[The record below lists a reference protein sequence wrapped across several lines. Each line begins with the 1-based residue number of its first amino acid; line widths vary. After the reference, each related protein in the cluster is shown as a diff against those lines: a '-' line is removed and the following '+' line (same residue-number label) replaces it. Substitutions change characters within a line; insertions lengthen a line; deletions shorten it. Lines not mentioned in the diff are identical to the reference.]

1 VSQTVVVAAKDTAV
15 VTVEKV
21 RTAVV
26 ERAQPFSTVV
36 TRGVPG
42 PPGPPGP
49 GGGSTYTHTQA
60 IPLAVWTAAHNLGRY
75 PSVSVVDTLGR
86 QVFGDVTWVD
96 ENIVQITH
104 GSAIAGKAYFN

>member
-1 VSQTVVVAAKDTAV
+1 MTDLVVVEEVQILTQEVDDEILLEEVEVIEILTAA
-15 VTVEKV
+15 E
-21 RTAVV
+21 
-26 ERAQPFSTVV
+26 Q
-36 TRGVPG
+36 G

>member
-1 VSQTVVVAAKDTAV
+1 MTDLVVVEEVQILTQEVDDEILLEE
-15 VTVEKV
+15 VEV
-21 RTAVV
+21 IEILTEA
-26 ERAQPFSTVV
+26 EQ
-36 TRGVPG
+36 G

-86 QVFGDVTWVD
+86 QVFGDVTLVD

>member
-1 VSQTVVVAAKDTAV
+1 MTDLLIERETLVLVEEARQEVLHEEVAR
-15 VTVEKV
+15 VELL
-21 RTAVV
+21 T
-26 ERAQPFSTVV
+26 EAQQ
-36 TRGVPG
+36 G

-49 GGGSTYTHTQA
+49 GGGSTYTHSQA

>member
-1 VSQTVVVAAKDTAV
+1 MTDVL
-15 VTVEKV
+15 
-21 RTAVV
+21 V
-26 ERAQPFSTVV
+26 ERETLVLVEEARQEVLTEEVERV
-36 TRGVPG
+36 QILTEARQG

-60 IPLAVWTAAHNLGRY
+60 IPLATWTAAHNLGRF
-75 PSVSVVDTLGR
+75 PSVSVVDTLGS
-86 QVFGDVTWVD
+86 QVFGDVAWVD

>member
-1 VSQTVVVAAKDTAV
+1 MTDTSRPLKLRFAPQLPALV
-15 VTVEKV
+15 LGF
-21 RTAVV
+21 
-26 ERAQPFSTVV
+26 ERRLPAELPMAQVLM
-36 TRGVPG
+36 G

-49 GGGSTYTHTQA
+49 GGGSTYTHAQE
-60 IPLAVWTAAHNLGRY
+60 IPLPVWTAAHNLGRF

-86 QVFGDVTWVD
+86 QVFADVAWVD

>member
-1 VSQTVVVAAKDTAV
+1 MTDLVVVEDVQILTQEVADEILLEEVEVIEIVTAA
-15 VTVEKV
+15 E
-21 RTAVV
+21 
-26 ERAQPFSTVV
+26 Q
-36 TRGVPG
+36 G

-60 IPLAVWTAAHNLGRY
+60 IPLAIWTAAHNLGRY

-104 GSAIAGKAYFN
+104 GGAIAGKAYFN